1 MFPAIIHRIDDYL
14 IAKETCEEL
23 GLTIDLP
30 LALEAITKDSDN
42 TEEHQSL
49 ERINFQRGMGK
60 NYERLEFLG
69 DCFLKMATSIS
80 TFTQNPNDNEFDF
93 HVKRMLLLCNQNLF
107 NAAQKLK
114 LHENIRS
121 ASFSRR
127 TWYPEGIKLLEG
139 KGANKNGQESI
150 KHPLGDK
157 TIADV
162 CEALMG
168 AAFLTHDQPGK
179 WQPEHWRNAVKAVT
193 KLVDSPDHTMN
204 DWLDYSR
211 SYEKPAYQIA
221 EARAA
226 NLELAKRVEKEHPYH
241 FRHPRLLQAAFHHPS
256 YPNLWSAGVPSYQ
269 RLEFLG
275 DSLLDMTS
283 ITHLFYNHP
292 DKDPQWLTEHK
303 MAMVSNQFLGALCV
317 RLGFYKH
324 LLFNHDSLRQQIAN
338 YVTDITD
345 AEAASQGAMDYW
357 TTVKEAPK
365 VWMDS
370 ELMCGPPANKSKC
383 LPDIVEAYVG
393 AIFIDADFDY
403 SVVQRFFDE
412 HMKPF
417 FDDMEIYDDYA
428 NNHPV
433 VRSIGD
439 SLLNSIADL

>member
-1 MFPAIIHRIDDYL
+1 
-14 IAKETCEEL
+14 
-23 GLTIDLP
+23 LTADLS

-42 TEEHQSL
+42 TEDHQTH
-49 ERINFQRGMGK
+49 ERVNFQRGMGK

-114 LHENIRS
+114 LYENIRS

-139 KGANKNGQESI
+139 KGANKNGQESM
-150 KHPLGDK
+150 KHALGDK

-179 WQPEHWRNAVKAVT
+179 WQPEHWRDAVKAVT
-193 KLVDSPDHTMN
+193 KLVDSPDHTMT
-204 DWLDYSR
+204 DWSDYSR
-211 SYEKPAYQIA
+211 SYEKPAYQTA

-226 NLELAKRVEKEHPYH
+226 NIELAKRVEKEHAYH
-241 FRHPRLLQAAFHHPS
+241 FKYPRLLQAAFHHPS
-256 YPNLWSAGVPSYQ
+256 YPNLWSAGIPSYQ

-283 ITHLFYNHP
+283 ITHLFYKRP

-324 LLFNHDSLRQQIAN
+324 ILYNHDSLRQQIAN

-365 VWMDS
+365 VRLNS
-370 ELMCGPPANKSKC
+370 GL
-383 LPDIVEAYVG
+383 L
-393 AIFIDADFDY
+393 
-403 SVVQRFFDE
+403 R
-412 HMKPF
+412 
-417 FDDMEIYDDYA
+417 
-428 NNHPV
+428 
-433 VRSIGD
+433 D
-439 SLLNSIADL
+439 SLLTAPSVYPT